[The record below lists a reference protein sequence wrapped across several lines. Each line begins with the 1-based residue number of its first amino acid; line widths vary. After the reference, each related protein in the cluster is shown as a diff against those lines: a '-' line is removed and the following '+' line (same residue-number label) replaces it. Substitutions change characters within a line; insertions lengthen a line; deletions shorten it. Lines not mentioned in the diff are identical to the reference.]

1 MGQEIVTGLN
11 PVIVARIKAHIAVL
25 ISEFNYLIQLTKE
38 QRKSANAVAE
48 GRLPMVILGAEHG
61 VTYQQQLGFSI
72 AESQQLARMA
82 ADFKALSEIQKLLDV
97 FMEGLSDTTMQ
108 IGSNCYDQV
117 LIVRD
122 LAEVAI
128 RRGVPGME
136 TVFDDLSGNFER
148 SPKPKEQTNGNG
160 NNGGANGQPIPGNEK
175 V

>member
-1 MGQEIVTGLN
+1 MVQEIVTGLD
-11 PVIVARIKAHIAVL
+11 PTTVARIKGHINVL
-25 ISEFNYLIQLTKE
+25 RSEFTYFTQLTKE
-38 QRKSANAVAE
+38 QRMAANAVAE
-48 GRLPMVILGAEHG
+48 GRLPMVIAGAEHG
-61 VTYQQQLGFSI
+61 VNYQQQLGFPV

-82 ADFKALSEIQKLLDV
+82 YDFKVLTEIKKMLDV

-136 TVFDDLSGNFER
+136 TVYDELSLNFER
-148 SPKPKEQTNGNG
+148 SPKPKDQTNGND
-160 NNGGANGQPIPGNEK
+160 NNGGANGQPSPGNEQ